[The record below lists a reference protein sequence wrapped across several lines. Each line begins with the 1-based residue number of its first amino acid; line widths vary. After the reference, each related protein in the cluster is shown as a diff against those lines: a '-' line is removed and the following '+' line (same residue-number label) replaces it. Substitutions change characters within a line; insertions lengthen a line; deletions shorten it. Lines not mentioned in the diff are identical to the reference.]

1 MLIIILL
8 SLTSCVSGDITIK
21 QYHYKN
27 TYCENSYDV
36 SEEDFS
42 CKNVNYQECCLQH
55 SKEIEINKCYYS
67 NITNT
72 SFKNVCIKN
81 NDTTEYVLS
90 VIIIIIMVS
99 FGISYTII
107 KCKNRKNK
115 KKTRF
120 HYYDY
125 NSINL

>member
-8 SLTSCVSGDITIK
+8 SLASGILGDITIK

-27 TYCENSYDV
+27 TYCENSYKV
-36 SEEDFS
+36 NKEYFS
-42 CKNVNYQECCLQH
+42 CKNVNYQECCLKN
-55 SKEIEINKCYYS
+55 SKEIEINMCYFS

-81 NDTTEYVLS
+81 NYTTEYVLS
-90 VIIIIIMVS
+90 IIIIFLMVL
-99 FGISYTII
+99 FGISYII
-107 KCKNRKNK
+107 MRCKNK
-115 KKTRF
+115 KNKKRTRF
-120 HYYDY
+120 EYYDY